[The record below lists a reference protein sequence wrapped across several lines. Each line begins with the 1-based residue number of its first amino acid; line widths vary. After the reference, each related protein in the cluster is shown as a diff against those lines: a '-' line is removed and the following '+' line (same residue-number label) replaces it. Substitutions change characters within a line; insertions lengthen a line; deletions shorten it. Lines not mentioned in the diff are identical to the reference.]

1 MWDAEAFRRSKCF
14 RFTLL
19 LFAEAF
25 SESIMLSV
33 LDGEEEMGKDTEKK
47 RKKRDIQVTKRGSR
61 DKKGH

>member
-33 LDGEEEMGKDTEKK
+33 LDGEEEMGNGLGPM
-47 RKKRDIQVTKRGSR
+47 INSGS
-61 DKKGH
+61 GPALF